1 MLIVKKVS
9 MNSKLFQKM
18 KHFLEECYIEPGLI
32 KKPEVEE
39 NNELSNDEISDK
51 FVPVE
56 GREKT
61 YSWG

>member
-1 MLIVKKVS
+1 

-18 KHFLEECYIEPGLI
+18 KHLLEECYIEPGLI

-39 NNELSNDEISDK
+39 DNELSNDEISDK

>member
-9 MNSKLFQKM
+9 VNSKLFQKI
-18 KHFLEECYIEPGLI
+18 KHFLEECYIEPDLI
-32 KKPEVEE
+32 KKPEAEE
-39 NNELSNDEISDK
+39 GDELSIDEISDT

-61 YSWG
+61 YS

>member
-9 MNSKLFQKM
+9 VNSKLFQKI
-18 KHFLEECYIEPGLI
+18 KHFLEECYIEPDLI
-32 KKPEVEE
+32 KKPEAEE
-39 NNELSNDEISDK
+39 GDELSIDEISDT

-61 YSWG
+61 CSWG